1 LEVSKRLCASFVL
14 ATLLAIVSLVLPR
27 PSRTL
32 AEYVDTSLYGSGD
45 TLVIAGLG
53 INAPV
58 NTRNVGDDGKMGDP
72 AGKDDVV
79 RYDFPTMP
87 ELGGYP
93 GMGGTTVLAGHVDY
107 HPNFTAV
114 FWTLRQATVGMQ
126 IDYYR
131 SDGVWVSYAIDW
143 ISSSSGDGD
152 IAEYLV
158 STSPESMV
166 LISCEG
172 TFDPS
177 TLHYNNRTLVHAT
190 RIS

>member
-1 LEVSKRLCASFVL
+1 MFKRFIAIFALTGLV
-14 ATLLAIVSLVLPR
+14 AIVSLVAPK
-27 PSRTL
+27 PDRTL
-32 AEYVDTSLYGSGD
+32 ADHIDTSLHGSGD
-45 TLVIAGLG
+45 TLVIASLG

-58 NTRNVGDDGKMGDP
+58 NTRNVGEDGRMGDP
-72 AGKDDVV
+72 GGKDDVV
-79 RYDFPTMP
+79 RYDFPTIP

-93 GMGGTTVLAGHVDY
+93 GIAGTTVLSGHVDY

-131 SDGVWVSYAIDW
+131 SDGVLVTYAIDW
-143 ISSSSGDGD
+143 ISSSTGDDD
-152 IAEYLV
+152 IGQYLV

-166 LISCEG
+166 LITCEG

-177 TLHYNNRTLVHAT
+177 TLHYSNRTLVHAT

>member
-1 LEVSKRLCASFVL
+1 MFKRFIAIFALTGLV
-14 ATLLAIVSLVLPR
+14 AIVSLVAPR
-27 PSRTL
+27 PGRTL
-32 AEYVDTSLYGSGD
+32 ADHIDTSLHGSGD
-45 TLVIAGLG
+45 TLVIASLG

-58 NTRNVGDDGKMGDP
+58 NTRNVGEDGRMGDP
-72 AGKDDVV
+72 GGKDDVV
-79 RYDFPTMP
+79 RYDFPTIP

-93 GMGGTTVLAGHVDY
+93 GIAGTTVLSGHVDY

-131 SDGVWVSYAIDW
+131 SDGVLVTYAIDW
-143 ISSSSGDGD
+143 ISSSTGDDD
-152 IAEYLV
+152 IGQYLV

-166 LISCEG
+166 LITCEG

-177 TLHYNNRTLVHAT
+177 TLHYSNRTLVHAT

>member
-1 LEVSKRLCASFVL
+1 MFKRLFATFAL
-14 ATLLAIVSLVLPR
+14 AGLVAILSLVVPR
-27 PSRTL
+27 PSVTL
-32 AEYVDTSLYGSGD
+32 ADYVDTSLHGSGD

-58 NTRNVGDDGKMGDP
+58 NTRNVGEDGRMGDP
-72 AGKDDVV
+72 GGKDDVV
-79 RYDFPTMP
+79 RYDFPTFP
-87 ELGGYP
+87 DLGGYP
-93 GMGGTTVLAGHVDY
+93 GIGGTAILSGHVDY

-114 FWTLRQATVGMQ
+114 FWTLRQATVGMR

-131 SDGVWVSYAIDW
+131 GDGVVVSYAIDW
-143 ISSSSGDGD
+143 ISSSSGDED
-152 IAEYLV
+152 IGQYLV

-166 LISCEG
+166 LITCEG

-177 TLHYNNRTLVHAT
+177 TLHYNKRTLVHAT